1 MAASNEAPR
10 FRPPFGGAECV
21 VINPKDHRGYHSI
34 VAWCISLGA
43 TSREYVIGECER
55 AAAEDAPVN
64 AIYKTSVTP
73 HEREK
78 GIEGTWVVV
87 DDIAS
92 PENRARVELYTQAMV
107 DHEKRLAEWSKAQ
120 KNLPPLYSYTLTL
133 PAKATVT
140 VRAVSL
146 QAAAVALAPVDG
158 HLHHEVKQVVPAFGG
173 TMRLLLDRNAVDLIA
188 TDDPEQKAPPA
199 PERRM
204 PLGT

>member
-43 TSREYVIGECER
+43 TSREFVIGECER
-55 AAAEDAPVN
+55 AAAEEAPVN
-64 AIYKTSVTP
+64 AIYKTSVAP
-73 HEREK
+73 HDRDK

-92 PENRARVELYTQAMV
+92 PESRARVELYTQAMV
-107 DHEKRLAEWSKAQ
+107 DHEKRLAEWRDAR
-120 KNLPPLYSYTLTL
+120 KNVLPLHSYTLSF
-133 PAKATVT
+133 PAKVAVT
-140 VRAVSL
+140 VQAASL
-146 QAAAVALAPVDG
+146 QAAHVALAPVDG
-158 HLHHEVKQVVPAFGG
+158 KLHHEVKQVVPAFGG
-173 TMRLLLDRNAVDLIA
+173 SMRLLLDRSAGELVA
-188 TDDPEQKAPPA
+188 TDDPDHKALPA